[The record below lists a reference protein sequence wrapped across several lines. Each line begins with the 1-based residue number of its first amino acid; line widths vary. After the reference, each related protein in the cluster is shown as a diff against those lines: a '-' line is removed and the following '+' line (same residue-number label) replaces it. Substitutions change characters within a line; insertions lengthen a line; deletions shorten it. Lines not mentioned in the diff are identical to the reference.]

1 MADVIPLKKWP
12 GGIGEM
18 VAGDRIPYAFLG
30 IGGQLGGHRNK
41 IINGK
46 MEIAQRGAVTTSVSA
61 SSYAVDRIAYRANT
75 TAVVTLSQQL
85 DAPPGGEFQFS
96 SRVEVTTARPTVSQ
110 ADAASLQ
117 QRVEGY
123 SIRDLVGRTFTL
135 SFWVKSSLSG
145 THCVSFSS
153 GGAGLT
159 YVAEYVVNAPNTW
172 EFNVVTVVGGLPTS
186 WAWNFLD
193 GHGMRVAFALCVGSS
208 YQTVA
213 GSWQPG
219 SFLTTANQVNCL
231 GAVGNTFAITGLQLE
246 VGPVATPFEHRPYSV
261 ELSLCERYYE
271 VVRWGVQWVSG
282 GSGPSHSLGAPI
294 AFRQQKRA
302 APTISTIA
310 TNTSVNANNLLFGA
324 ISAYGAYGEVEP
336 AAANT
341 CKLIVDLAI
350 SSEL

>member
-1 MADVIPLKKWP
+1 MADVIPVKKVP
-12 GGIGEM
+12 GGLAEFGP
-18 VAGDRIPYAFLG
+18 VDRIPYAFLG
-30 IGGQLGGHRNK
+30 IDGQLGGQRNK

-46 MEIAQRGAVTTSVSA
+46 MEIAQRGSIITGAADSA
-61 SSYAVDRIAYRANT
+61 YFVDRMFYAAST

-85 DAPPGGEFQFS
+85 DAPPGSEFQFS
-96 SRVEVTTARPTVSQ
+96 SRVEVTTASPTVSAGQ
-110 ADAASLQ
+110 VVSLQ
-117 QRVEGY
+117 QRIEGY
-123 SIRDLVGRTFTL
+123 DASALVGRTFTL
-135 SFWVKSSLSG
+135 SFWVKSTLAG
-145 THCVSFSS
+145 THCASFAN
-153 GGAGLT
+153 GVDRT
-159 YVAEYVVNAPNTW
+159 YVAEYTVNATNTW
-172 EFNVVTVVGGLPTS
+172 EFKVVTVIGGLPADGT
-186 WAWNFLD
+186 WNFSGGVGL
-193 GHGMRVAFALCVGSS
+193 RVALVLAVGPTR
-208 YQTVA
+208 QTTP
-213 GSWQPG
+213 GSWRSGNFIG
-219 SFLTTANQVNCL
+219 SANQVNCL
-231 GAVGNTFAITGLQLE
+231 ATVGNVFAITGLQLE